1 MPVYE
6 YECGGCGQRFEKLVS
21 LSQARE
27 TMKCPKCGSESVR
40 KLMSVF
46 ARAGGQ
52 PEASEC
58 PTCPTGVCD
67 LPGG

>member
-6 YECGGCGQRFEKLVS
+6 YECGACGKRFERLVS
-21 LSQARE
+21 LSEARRS
-27 TMKCPKCGSESVR
+27 MGCPKCGSKPVR
-40 KLMSVF
+40 KLVSVF

-52 PEASEC
+52 SEASEC

-67 LPGG
+67 LPRR

>member
-6 YECGGCGQRFEKLVS
+6 YECGGCGQRFERLVS
-21 LSQARE
+21 LSEARQG
-27 TMKCPKCGSESVR
+27 MKCPKCGSKSVR

-52 PEASEC
+52 SGASEC

-67 LPGG
+67 LPRR